1 MGMINTRIVLRNDS
15 SAEWLVNSSKV
26 LLKGEVGI
34 EFLEDGKVKLKIGD
48 GVKSWAELDYFG
60 GEELNGDN
68 LTILVENG
76 IIKLKGFDEAAVG
89 SQLVKGA
96 DGTMSWVLPDS
107 STVDGL
113 KTIVGTLQTDV
124 AKIQGEVESLNKA
137 VEEKANAADVY
148 TKTEV
153 DSKLSSVY
161 RYKGTVENFSDLPTD
176 GLTVGDVYNVV
187 NAGEGV
193 KAGDNVAWNGE
204 GWDVLSGAVDLS
216 GYTTKEEYE
225 TVKSAV
231 DEIEETYVSKEEAL
245 ASLKTAP
252 YEICYEPVG
261 TQVSYRDKEIR
272 IMCPSDTEWKL
283 QNVGAGGDSTKYY
296 IGFKAYAPNDS
307 VTGFKEDLAETIS
320 DETLYSFENNDFAGI
335 DEYGRKYSICWLAV
349 AAYDAGSGTGEWTYY
364 GAGSSAQK
372 YIGWYYSVEWYDA
385 AGVKVASDTIRINL
399 SNEECHNSIE
409 PYYMGKVIKGVSV
422 GGTLLD
428 VVNNQVNI
436 ALAGAEKAGVVKSA
450 EGENKVTVEEDGT
463 MTVKSINVS
472 ALVQAE
478 DDVLI
483 LNGGSSAI

>member
-34 EFLEDGKVKLKIGD
+34 EFLPDEKVKIKIGD
-48 GVKSWAELDYFG
+48 GVKTWEQLDYFG
-60 GEELNGDN
+60 DFNGDN
-68 LTILVENG
+68 LTVLVENG

-96 DGTMSWVLPDS
+96 DGTMSWVLPDT
-107 STVDGL
+107 STVEGL
-113 KTIVGTLQTDV
+113 QTVVGTLQNDV
-124 AKIQGEVESLNKA
+124 TKVQDEVKSLTEV

-161 RYKGTVENFSDLPTD
+161 RFQGTVENFSDLPTE

-187 NAGEGV
+187 NAGEGI

-204 GWDVLSGAVDLS
+204 GWDVLSGTVDLS
-216 GYTTKEEYE
+216 GYATKAELE

-231 DEIEETYVSKEEAL
+231 DEIAETYVTKEEAL

-252 YEICYEPVG
+252 YEVCYEPVA

-272 IMCPSDTEWKL
+272 IMCPTDTEWKL

-296 IGFKAYAPNDS
+296 IGLKAYAPNDS

-320 DETLYSFENNDFAGI
+320 DETIYSFENNEFAGI
-335 DEYGRKYSICWLAV
+335 DEYGRKYSIVWLPV

-372 YIGWYYSVEWYDA
+372 YIGWYYSVEWYEG
-385 AGVKVASDTIRINL
+385 GVKVASDTIRINL

-428 VVNNQVNI
+428 VVNNQVEI
-436 ALAGAEKAGVVKSA
+436 ALAGAEQAGVVKSA
-450 EGENKVTVEEDGT
+450 EGENKVTVEADGT

-472 ALVQAE
+472 ALVQNE